1 MKLDRRMADCPSAW
15 VGFVHW
21 CQKDLVWT
29 GIESLLQEVDTLE
42 DQLFLFNQG
51 LSYYDASMSTVESG
65 VVIFQ
70 DPKKY
75 SLFVL
80 TFSGYHANKN

>member
-1 MKLDRRMADCPSAW
+1 
-15 VGFVHW
+15 
-21 CQKDLVWT
+21 
-29 GIESLLQEVDTLE
+29 
-42 DQLFLFNQG
+42 
-51 LSYYDASMSTVESG
+51 MSTVESG